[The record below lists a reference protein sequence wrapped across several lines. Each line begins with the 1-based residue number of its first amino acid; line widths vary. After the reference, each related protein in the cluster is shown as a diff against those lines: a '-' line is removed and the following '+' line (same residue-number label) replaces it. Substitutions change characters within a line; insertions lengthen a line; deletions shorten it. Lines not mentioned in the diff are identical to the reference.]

1 VSRRTMIALVA
12 PLVAALGLAL
22 AGCGAGKDAQVVKE
36 HTAINGVNVNLAG
49 GIIQVRNVYA
59 TPVDTALTQVPA
71 GGSLALHFHVY
82 NNGAQ
87 PELMVANSPASL
99 SGPGAVASAVT
110 IQPRN
115 NVWVGGPSNDVTGTI
130 TPLPN
135 QVFVGTYVPVT
146 LSFNNAGHVDMTVPV
161 EDGAVT
167 AS

>member
-1 VSRRTMIALVA
+1 MSRRTTIALVA

-87 PELMVANSPASL
+87 PELMVASSPASL
-99 SGPGAVASAVT
+99 SGPGAACLVAIYTGHTAQRQTQNLAFSTDRA
-110 IQPRN
+110 PRY
-115 NVWVGGPSNDVTGTI
+115 GT
-130 TPLPN
+130 N
-135 QVFVGTYVPVT
+135 F
-146 LSFNNAGHVDMTVPV
+146 
-161 EDGAVT
+161 
-167 AS
+167 